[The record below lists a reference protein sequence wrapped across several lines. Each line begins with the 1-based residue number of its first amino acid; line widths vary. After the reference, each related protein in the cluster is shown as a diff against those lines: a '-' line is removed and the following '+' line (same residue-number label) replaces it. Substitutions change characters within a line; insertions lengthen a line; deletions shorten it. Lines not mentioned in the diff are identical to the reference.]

1 MIELTHFSV
10 VVLAQAH
17 NPTILNPDFLKHN
30 NIVSEKFTVKN
41 FICTPPI
48 AQVSYA
54 EGISIVAEFEKIQFI
69 DETAERL
76 PNQSPIPTIA
86 IKYIETLPHVNY
98 TAAGINFMGHFKFK
112 NAESVRTFIIKKFV
126 KGGPWLLS
134 KDEIVD
140 VGLNFVYS
148 DGNMKRTININPGEY
163 KKAGNEPI
171 PVIALR
177 YNQHFEAKDKD
188 RRSIE
193 AFIADWEKAFSQY
206 AIFDKQIFAGE

>member
-98 TAAGINFMGHFKFK
+98 TAAGINFIGHFKFK
-112 NAESVRTFIIKKFV
+112 DVESVRTFLIKKFV
-126 KGGPWLLS
+126 KDGPWLLS
-134 KDEIVD
+134 KDEIVN

-148 DGNMKRTININPGEY
+148 DGNTKRNININPGEY

-177 YNQHFEAKDKD
+177 YNHHFETKGKDLD
-188 RRSIE
+188 SIK
-193 AFIADWEKAFSQY
+193 AFIADWNKAFSLFN
-206 AIFDKQIFAGE
+206 IFNEQIF